1 MIRLSRPVSRTEIP
15 MDQSD
20 VYGGHSSY
28 FYSPYNYP
36 TALVIAQHNQQST
49 SVEAGH
55 VTVNTTGTSFA
66 GKLRHGRDTSGRTLP
81 IRVINPDKRSEYKTY
96 TLRNLSSQSFEDLNH
111 LKREITSQLG
121 DKVSS
126 DPDCGYCKG
135 QTRLWIRDDADV
147 KHVGRIFSQGNTC
160 TLWCD
165 AVSLIPKKR
174 KPRMDSAES
183 SDEEFDSESKGKSKK
198 KRKSALEERK
208 EHVEEV
214 KSELLY
220 VRSMGTVTPHFST
233 PFGLK

>member
-1 MIRLSRPVSRTEIP
+1 
-15 MDQSD
+15 
-20 VYGGHSSY
+20 
-28 FYSPYNYP
+28 
-36 TALVIAQHNQQST
+36 
-49 SVEAGH
+49 
-55 VTVNTTGTSFA
+55 
-66 GKLRHGRDTSGRTLP
+66 
-81 IRVINPDKRSEYKTY
+81 
-96 TLRNLSSQSFEDLNH
+96 
-111 LKREITSQLG
+111 LKKEITSQLG

-126 DPDCGYCKG
+126 DPDCGYYKG
-135 QTRLWIRDDADV
+135 QTRMWIRDDADV

-183 SDEEFDSESKGKSKK
+183 SDEEFDSESKGKSEK

-233 PFGLK
+233 PFGLKWYVWVHTEVWTIPHNCRCNSPDSILI